1 MNSSVKSADRVL
13 DILELFASTDR
24 ALALRDVARILGFPK
39 SSAHMLLGTL
49 MARGYLV
56 RTPEEVFRLAP
67 AMDHG
72 GWVGGIAG
80 QIFRV
85 AQAQLDRLVREQEES
100 VVLGAPTAGLD
111 VRLLSHRVS
120 PQAVRYDVTNMPV
133 IPGWCTA
140 MGHAIL
146 SRLPEDRVRA
156 YLENAD
162 RSEATPQTVT
172 DTDAIMERL
181 AQHRARGHA
190 LNIDE
195 RFEGASGAA
204 VPICDPDGL
213 PHAALNCVT
222 VTPRFL
228 RKQGALV
235 AALKAAAAQI
245 ETEVF
250 GKAANPSE
258 LSA

>member
-1 MNSSVKSADRVL
+1 MNASVKSADRVL

-49 MARGYLV
+49 TARGYLV
-56 RTPEEVFRLAP
+56 RATDDLYRLAP
-67 AMDHG
+67 AMDQG

-80 QIFRV
+80 QIFRA
-85 AQAQLDRLVREQEES
+85 AQPVLDRLVREQEES
-100 VVLGAPTAGLD
+100 IVLGAPTARLD

-120 PQAVRYDVTNMPV
+120 PQVVRYDVTTMPV

-156 YLENAD
+156 YLDETD
-162 RSEATPQTVT
+162 RSAETPQTVT
-172 DTDAIMERL
+172 DIDAIIDKL
-181 AQHRARGHA
+181 AQHRARGHS

-204 VPICDPDGL
+204 VAICDPAGH

-228 RKQGALV
+228 RKQSTLV
-235 AALKAAAAQI
+235 AALKSAAAQI
-245 ETEVF
+245 EAEVF
-250 GKAANPSE
+250 GKAALTTE
-258 LSA
+258 LRA

>member
-1 MNSSVKSADRVL
+1 MNTQVKSADRVL

-49 MARGYLV
+49 ISRGYLL
-56 RTPEEVFRLAP
+56 RTEDDLFRLVP
-67 AMDHG
+67 AMDQG

-80 QIFRV
+80 QIFRA
-85 AQAQLDRLVREQEES
+85 AQPHLDRLVLEQEES

-111 VRLLSHRVS
+111 VRLLSHRIS

-133 IPGWCTA
+133 IPGWSTA

-146 SRLPEDRVRA
+146 SRLPQDRVLA
-156 YLENAD
+156 YLENTEMVQ
-162 RSEATPQTVT
+162 STPQTVIEV
-172 DTDAIMERL
+172 DAILERL

-190 LNIDE
+190 LNINE

-204 VPICDPDGL
+204 VPRCDPDGV
-213 PHAALNCVT
+213 PRAALNCVT

-228 RKQGALV
+228 RKQAAIV
-235 AALKAAAAQI
+235 AALKAAAAEI
-245 ETEVF
+245 EAEVF
-250 GKAANPSE
+250 GKAHNPSE

>member
-24 ALALRDVARILGFPK
+24 ALALRDVARILGLPK
-39 SSAHMLLGTL
+39 SSAHMLLATL
-49 MARGYLV
+49 MARGYLM
-56 RTPEEVFRLAP
+56 RTPDEMYRLP
-67 AMDHG
+67 SAMDHG

-80 QIFRV
+80 QIYRA
-85 AQAQLDRLVREQEES
+85 AQAQLDRLVRDQEES
-100 VVLGAPTAGLD
+100 IVLGAPTAGLD

-146 SRLPEDRVRA
+146 SRLPEDRVRI
-156 YLENAD
+156 YLEGVD
-162 RSEATPQTVT
+162 RTEATPQTVT
-172 DTDAIMERL
+172 DIDAIIERL
-181 AQHRARGHA
+181 AQHKARGYA

-204 VPICDPDGL
+204 VPICDPEGR

-235 AALKAAAAQI
+235 AALKAAAAEI
-245 ETEVF
+245 EAEVF
-250 GKAANPSE
+250 GKAGITSE